1 MDELGTFRTARRSG
15 YDTEDVTRAFS
26 DISSRVERLEG
37 ERVSAEKLAERLT
50 RELAEARATLK
61 RASAK
66 PSFADLGSAFEQT
79 LRVAEEQAGKMVQ
92 DAAAEAAALRENARA
107 VGEQL
112 TRSSRLRAEK
122 LVAEAEGSAKDL
134 RVESD
139 RRAMELASL
148 SEARLAEATTSTE
161 IAQRKAAGLVADAER
176 EAAEV
181 HSLLHQETEDVKTE
195 LSMLRQIAERE
206 QLRIVREIRVAA
218 DQDERE
224 RLALHEES
232 VAHVQRVIEEAALK
246 VREASDIAA
255 QTSSE
260 AEDFFASARAD
271 SEAILGS
278 ARATA
283 TGLISRARL
292 RAEHLTTRYNEHAA
306 GIISD
311 TEQRMAWM
319 EEQRVALD
327 GFAYELRS
335 MGSTESLVSIDES
348 EAQSK

>member
-1 MDELGTFRTARRSG
+1 MDELSTFRTARRSG
-15 YDTEDVTRAFS
+15 YDTEDVTRAFTE
-26 DISSRVERLEG
+26 ISSRADRLEVERA
-37 ERVSAEKLAERLT
+37 SAEKSAERLS

-107 VGEQL
+107 IGEQL
-112 TRSSRLRAEK
+112 TRSSRQRAEK
-122 LVAEAEGSAKDL
+122 LVAEAEGKAEDV

-139 RRAMELASL
+139 RRAMELISL
-148 SEARLAEATTSTE
+148 AEARLVEANTSTE
-161 IAQRKAAGLVADAER
+161 TAQRRAAGLVADAER

-181 HSLLHQETEDVKTE
+181 HAGLHQETEDVKTE
-195 LSMLRQIAERE
+195 LSLLRQIAERE

-232 VAHVQRVIEEAALK
+232 VAHVQNVIEQAALR
-246 VREASDIAA
+246 VRDASDVASH
-255 QTSSE
+255 TSGE
-260 AEDFFASARAD
+260 GEDFFAATRVN
-271 SEAILGS
+271 SEAILTS
-278 ARATA
+278 ARDTA
-283 TGLISRARL
+283 SGLISRARL
-292 RAEHLTTRYNEHAA
+292 RAERLTTRYNEHAS
-306 GIISD
+306 GIMADS
-311 TEQRMAWM
+311 EQRMAWL

-327 GFAYELRS
+327 SFAFELRS